1 MKGDLKGLEITSYA
15 STPLITTDDA
25 KTFLRVDSS
34 AEDDL
39 IALFVD
45 ACTRD
50 IENYLRRS
58 LITQTLKLT
67 LDSFERLAN
76 DELDVFGPG
85 MHQAPRSAIFKQ
97 DFVYLAR
104 PPIQSITSI
113 TTYDKDN
120 NSSVFADSNYTL
132 DGPNARVFLNDDSVW
147 PTDLRDKNAVE
158 IVYVGGYGDAAAD
171 VPSPIRRAA
180 YNHLRKVYHERGE
193 CELSESTKHELASY
207 KLEDYLGFS

>member
-1 MKGDLKGLEITSYA
+1 MSLKGLEITQKA
-15 STPLITTDDA
+15 ATPLITTDEA
-25 KTFLRVDSS
+25 KTFLRVDSTD
-34 AEDDL
+34 EDQL
-39 IALFVD
+39 IELFVD

-67 LDSFERLAN
+67 LDSFDRYVG
-76 DELDVFGPG
+76 DEIDVFGPG

-97 DFVYLAR
+97 DFIYLAR
-104 PPIQSITSI
+104 PPVATITSI

-120 NSSVFADSNYTL
+120 NSSVFAASNYTL

-147 PTDLRDKNAVE
+147 PTDLRDKNAIEV
-158 IVYVGGYGDAAAD
+158 IYTAGYGAAASD